1 MTTIAAP
8 ITNEAEARAYVASL
22 ADPAAMARIEAFA
35 ALVLEEN
42 QHQNLIA
49 KATEAHI
56 WQRHIA
62 DSAQLIEN
70 VSRETLGANAGGP
83 WLDLGS
89 GPGFP
94 GLVIAILCPNMPVV
108 LVESRARRA
117 AFLDRCVTELGLAK
131 CRVEG
136 QRLERVAPFP
146 ARAISA
152 RAFAPLE
159 KLLSLSAPFSTRQTA
174 YVLPKG
180 RSAAQELETVKPSIR
195 AMFHV
200 KHSLTDPE
208 AGIIVKA

>member
-1 MTTIAAP
+1 VIS
-8 ITNEAEARAYVASL
+8 NETEARAYVAGL
-22 ADPAAMARIEAFA
+22 TDAEGMARIEAYA

-42 QHQNLIA
+42 QQQNLIA

-62 DSAQLIEN
+62 DSAQLTQN
-70 VSRETLGANAGGP
+70 VSRETFGANAGGP

-94 GLVIAILCPNMPVV
+94 GLVIAALYPNMPVV
-108 LVESRARRA
+108 LVESRTRRA
-117 AFLDRCVTELGLAK
+117 EFLERCVAALNLSK

-136 QRLERVAPFP
+136 QQLERITPFP

-152 RAFAPLE
+152 RAFAPLA
-159 KLLSLSAPFSTRQTA
+159 KLLTLSAPFSTSTTR

-180 RSAAQELETVKPSIR
+180 RSAAQELETLKPSIR

>member
-1 MTTIAAP
+1 V
-8 ITNEAEARAYVASL
+8 ITNEDEARAYVAGL
-22 ADPAAMARIEAFA
+22 TDAEGMARIEAFA

-42 QHQNLIA
+42 QQQNLIA

-62 DSAQLIEN
+62 DSAQLTQN

-94 GLVIAILCPNMPVV
+94 GLVIAALCPNMPVV

-117 AFLDRCVTELGLAK
+117 EFLTRCIAALGLGK

-136 QRLERVAPFP
+136 QRLERVTPFA

-152 RAFAPLE
+152 RAFAPLP
-159 KLLSLSAPFSTRQTA
+159 KLLALSAPFSTSATR

-180 RSAAQELETVKPSIR
+180 RSAAQELETLKPSIR